1 MSNEHE
7 QPDLTLGEKPKNGVA
22 GLKHLRHDILSGI
35 VVSLVSLP
43 LSSGIAIASGCPPV
57 YGLMSAIIAG
67 LLFPFIGGAYL
78 TISGPAAG
86 LAPALMAC
94 MIALGGAGD
103 AQTVGAG
110 YPFLLV
116 VIFMVGCCQLI
127 ISLLGL
133 ARYASLIPV
142 AVVEGMLASIG
153 MLIIVKQFKT
163 FFGYT
168 GTLHAHEFYQF
179 VLAIPECAAHAT
191 GPVFMTASLTLV
203 SLFIF
208 AGLQKKVR
216 MFQVLPPQ
224 LLAVVL
230 GVIVGQMAGL
240 GALNEGKFLMS
251 IPSSLFDSIQT
262 PHFSELFARRDLW
275 YAAVMSVVLLTLID
289 GVESLATAMA
299 VDRIDPFRRRSN
311 PNRVLLAMAVSNI
324 ASSMLGGL
332 TIIPGGVKSKVNI
345 AAGGRTLW
353 ANFTNS
359 ICLILYIVVGY
370 KLINLIP
377 LGVLASVLLYT
388 GWKMCEPAV
397 WRHVAH
403 IGREQL
409 GIFTITLVASL
420 ATDLLWG
427 IIIGVAAKFLLNA
440 WLVRKSLR
448 AQSGDADTN
457 GSLMDL
463 FANPVGRRE
472 WIDGEYH
479 IHVEKPVVWLNSRKL
494 RRELNNLPT
503 NARSVILHMDAP
515 VTVIESLLGF
525 FQNPVEHKELVDGV
539 YHMYITRPLVCFS
552 SMKLSE
558 ELDAVPSA
566 ASTVC
571 VHIDERV
578 PLIDHTTCDQLNHFA
593 KESANS
599 GVAVQLLGL
608 DRMHAP
614 SSHQSGIRLAGTHV

>member
-1 MSNEHE
+1 MTEKNDS
-7 QPDLTLGEKPKNGVA
+7 DVSLGEKPQNGIA
-22 GLKHLRHDILSGI
+22 GLKHIRNDILSGI

-43 LSSGIAIASGCPPV
+43 LSSGIAIASGCPPI

-67 LLFPFIGGAYL
+67 LLFPFIGGAYM

-86 LAPALMAC
+86 LAPALMAV
-94 MIALGGAGD
+94 MISLGGAGD
-103 AQTVGAG
+103 AQGVGAG

-116 VIFMVGCCQLI
+116 VIFMVGCCQLV

-153 MLIIVKQFKT
+153 MLIIVKQFKP
-163 FFGYT
+163 FFGFT
-168 GTLHAHEFYQF
+168 GTVHAHEFYQY
-179 VLAIPECAAHAT
+179 VLAIPECATNAT
-191 GPVFMTASLTLV
+191 TPVFITAMVTLV
-203 SLFIF
+203 ALFTF

-216 MFQVLPPQ
+216 LFQVLPPQ
-224 LLAVVL
+224 LLAVIL
-230 GVIVGQMAGL
+230 GVIVGQVVGL
-240 GALNEGKFLMS
+240 GSLNEGKFLMN
-251 IPSSLFDSIQT
+251 IPSNLFSSIQT

-275 YAAVMSVVLLTLID
+275 YAAFMAVVLLTMID

-299 VDRIDPFRRRSN
+299 VDRIDPYRRRSN
-311 PNRVLLAMAVSNI
+311 PNRVLMAMAISNI

-332 TIIPGGVKSKVNI
+332 TIIPGGVKSKVNV

-359 ICLILYIVVGY
+359 ICLILYIAVGY
-370 KLINLIP
+370 KLINMIP
-377 LGVLASVLLYT
+377 LGVLASVLLFT

-397 WRHVAH
+397 WRHMAH
-403 IGREQL
+403 IGKEQL
-409 GIFTITLVASL
+409 GIFTFTLVATL

-427 IIIGVAAKFLLNA
+427 IIAGVAAKFVLNA
-440 WLVRKSLR
+440 WLVRKSLK
-448 AQSGDADTN
+448 AQPATAAQKS
-457 GSLMDL
+457 SLLDL
-463 FANPVGRRE
+463 FANPVGRKE

-494 RRELNNLPT
+494 RKELNNLPS
-503 NARSVILHMDAP
+503 NARSVVLHMDAP
-515 VTVIESLLGF
+515 VTVIESLIGF
-525 FQNPVEHKELVDGV
+525 FQNPVEHKEFVDGT
-539 YHMYITRPLVCFS
+539 YHMYVTRPLVCFS

-558 ELDAVPSA
+558 ELDAVPSD

-593 KESANS
+593 KEAANTGVKVEILGMDRMQAMSSHAS
-599 GVAVQLLGL
+599 GV
-608 DRMHAP
+608 
-614 SSHQSGIRLAGTHV
+614 RLAVSPA